1 MFAQECGDI
10 AAGSW
15 FVGCGDGILEV
26 ENDGV
31 GRTRECGVEG
41 VRFGRGGRGARILP
55 AAGAIREVTGLSM

>member
-41 VRFGRGGRGARILP
+41 VRFGRGDEEQDLACC
-55 AAGAIREVTGLSM
+55 GAIREVTGLSM